1 MTKFTKGSS
10 SMLAKEAYIPIYEH
24 NGVTRNITL
33 GLNTSAILMSDPK
46 LVLFTLSKYKFA
58 GKILQGRLNI
68 LEVGCMDGFGSLLL
82 KSFTSKLIS
91 VDFFSEHIRQ
101 AKLHINAVNPD
112 IQFVELDFLNS
123 TYQNCFDGLVCFD
136 VLEHIDPAQCNHF
149 LLNIK
154 KALTSNGV
162 AIIGMPSLES
172 QQYASEANRRS
183 HINCMDRKQGF
194 NILSTFFK
202 TILPFSMN
210 DEVVHTGFD
219 QMSHYHIYVCSS

>member
-1 MTKFTKGSS
+1 MTKFAKGSS
-10 SMLAKEAYIPIYEH
+10 SEAPTTAYVPIFEH
-24 NGVTRNITL
+24 NGVTRNLTL
-33 GLNTSAILMSDPK
+33 GLNTSAILLSDPK

-58 GKILQGRLNI
+58 GKILQGRDNI

-82 KSFTSKLIS
+82 KSFVSSLTS

-101 AKLHINAVNPD
+101 AKSHINAVNPD
-112 IQFVELDFLNS
+112 IQFLELDFLDS
-123 TYQNCFDGLVCFD
+123 SYQNCFDGLVCFD
-136 VLEHIDPAQCNHF
+136 VLEHIEPSQCNHF

-154 KALTSNGV
+154 KALTGAGV

-172 QQYASEANRRS
+172 QRYASEANRRS
-183 HINCMDRKQGF
+183 HINCMDRKQGL
-194 NILSTFFK
+194 NILSPFFK

-219 QMSHYHIYVCSS
+219 QMSHYHIYVCLA